1 VIGKSN
7 TFKVKRELEDVHE
20 EEQKP
25 KRGRP
30 SKAPKVDSDKDTIN
44 QLKTEKTNLD
54 DYCEEIFRIACNM
67 IMLADTMVEDVKE
80 LVTSIADPTSSQQKI
95 IRGMYK
101 NRYHLKIRDAAKF
114 LRK

>member
-1 VIGKSN
+1 MIGKSN

-54 DYCEEIFRIACNM
+54 D
-67 IMLADTMVEDVKE
+67 
-80 LVTSIADPTSSQQKI
+80 
-95 IRGMYK
+95 
-101 NRYHLKIRDAAKF
+101 
-114 LRK
+114 